1 MKPRSAKGPGVPL
14 SRLAEITGGEI
25 RGSCEGLISGI
36 NSLREAGPGEI
47 TFLVNP
53 RYAPELNTTRAA
65 AIIVG
70 PPAPETSKPVLITAN
85 PYLAYARVA
94 AFFAP
99 PADHPRGVSP
109 LARVGEECQMGQD
122 ITVYPFV
129 YIGDRVALEEG
140 VCLYPGVYLGDEVRI
155 GPGSIIYPNVSILSG
170 TVIGARVI
178 IHSGTVI
185 GSDGYGFARDGERH
199 VKIPQI
205 GTVRIDDDCEI
216 GANNTIDR
224 AALGQTWIQSGV
236 KTDNLVQIAHNVV
249 VGENSLLIAQ
259 VGISGSATIE
269 SVTGKTF
276 TTPKIPKDGSYT
288 FYLGKYDLNAK
299 TIGPST
305 AQNITICFESGTTNP
320 AIEVTLVKTSGMK
333 KYVIDN
339 DGRITN
345 AANGLPPPVCPNGY
359 SYSTLIQGTDIGA
372 DAKFLIIRVLYAST
386 RLLFSSDIADLPL
399 QGRTVSSEAKS
410 STSTGVSKKVVLFQS
425 YPQIP
430 GEFFTTSF

>member
-1 MKPRSAKGPGVPL
+1 MKPPSAKGPGVPL

-25 RGSCEGLISGI
+25 RGSSEGLITGI

-53 RYAPELNTTRAA
+53 RYAPEVNTTRAA

-70 PPAPETSKPVLITAN
+70 PQAPETSKPVLITAN

-109 LARVGEECQMGQD
+109 LARVGDECHLGQD
-122 ITVYPFV
+122 VIVYPFV
-129 YIGDRVALEEG
+129 YIGNRVVLGAG

-259 VGISGSATIE
+259 VGISGSAVIGRNVILAGQAGVAGHIT
-269 SVTGKTF
+269 VGDGVMVGGKSGVAQS
-276 TTPKIPKDGSYT
+276 IPAGQIVSGNPT
-288 FYLGKYDLNAK
+288 MPHQTYLR
-299 TIGPST
+299 TR
-305 AQNITICFESGTTNP
+305 
-320 AIEVTLVKTSGMK
+320 M
-333 KYVIDN
+333 
-339 DGRITN
+339 
-345 AANGLPPPVCPNGY
+345 
-359 SYSTLIQGTDIGA
+359 LIQRLPEMQQRLRELEA
-372 DAKFLIIRVLYAST
+372 RIRSLEAVIEKGRSASNG
-386 RLLFSSDIADLPL
+386 D
-399 QGRTVSSEAKS
+399 
-410 STSTGVSKKVVLFQS
+410 QS
-425 YPQIP
+425 
-430 GEFFTTSF
+430 